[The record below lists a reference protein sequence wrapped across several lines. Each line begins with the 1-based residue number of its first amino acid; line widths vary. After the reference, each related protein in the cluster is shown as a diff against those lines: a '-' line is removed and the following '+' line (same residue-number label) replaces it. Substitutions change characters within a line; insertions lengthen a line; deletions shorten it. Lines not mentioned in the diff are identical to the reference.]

1 MGIHPI
7 RQKMLEGRIDATRN
21 SRVRGAGKGVTLF
34 LNFIGAIRF
43 RRDIQG
49 RPLRSLLAGYPDTE
63 GLRTSQAWPEQTGRA
78 GAGSATG
85 DRLSQ

>member
-1 MGIHPI
+1 MQ
-7 RQKMLEGRIDATRN
+7 RRN

-49 RPLRSLLAGYPDTE
+49 RPLAAPSWPVILTPR
-63 GLRTSQAWPEQTGRA
+63 LRTSQAWPEQSGRA
-78 GAGSATG
+78 GGGSATG